1 MTTHVVC
8 YRDAVEGLSTD
19 VGSEL
24 FLTDFQIHSLD
35 SVGVKGMGETEDT
48 ATSWI
53 PALAFH

>member
-1 MTTHVVC
+1 MVC

-19 VGSEL
+19 VESEL
-24 FLTDFQIHSLD
+24 LLTDFQIHSLD